1 MCCQAVLEIMWGIQ
15 QQMGTLVDEEKSKLA
30 KEDRLPMSQGLR
42 KFLSN
47 RGYDVK
53 PEMVSSLVG
62 LDMLSDL

>member
-1 MCCQAVLEIMWGIQ
+1 MWGIQ
-15 QQMGTLVDEEKSKLA
+15 QQMGTLVDEKKSKLT
-30 KEDRLPMSQGLR
+30 KEDRLPMSQGLM